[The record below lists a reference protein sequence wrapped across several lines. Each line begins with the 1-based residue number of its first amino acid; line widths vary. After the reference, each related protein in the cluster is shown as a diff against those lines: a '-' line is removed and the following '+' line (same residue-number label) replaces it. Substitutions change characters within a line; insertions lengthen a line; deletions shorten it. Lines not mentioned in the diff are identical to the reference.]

1 MGRMLSAARGH
12 AIARLPEGEQR
23 NDQYRA
29 AVAEGRPVALS
40 LGAEDCS
47 FVRWNT
53 SWLAERAGASDITVY
68 SSDRPS
74 FGLGTDAVVNTHQMA
89 LSAYL
94 DIVRES
100 PSGLHEGRHLYLRQ
114 VDVDDLRFRDDADG
128 TPGQADWITNS
139 HPVARRNLWIGGT
152 GTRTPLHFD
161 LVDNLYV
168 QAQGRKTVRL
178 VPPAELD
185 LVYPHPPQTRAYQ
198 TSMVDWLDVDTE
210 RFPRAEQ
217 ASVRSITLQPGDGL
231 LIPAFWW
238 HELESDE
245 PTVSV
250 NIWWRAPLSR
260 CLVPGLARRIIR
272 IRAEHGVF
280 AVARSL
286 HSAFELDG
294 PTWASTLIG
303 RLLDEGSALLA
314 ILLSEAVLAHALL
327 RGHRATT
334 GSAERGRQSEAE
346 AGLAVRDLAVD
357 VTPSAECGAAVT
369 AVLDLADEARAS
381 IDEGRAPSWNDDDAI
396 EVGRGGLRALRHV
409 AVVSNAAVKS

>member
-1 MGRMLSAARGH
+1 MSSAVRGQAIERLSG
-12 AIARLPEGEQR
+12 GEQR
-23 NDQYRA
+23 DDHYRA

-68 SSDRPS
+68 SSDRRS
-74 FGLGTDAVVNTHQMA
+74 FGLGTDAVVDTHQMA

-114 VDVDDLRFRDDADG
+114 VDVGDLVFRDGADDADG
-128 TPGQADWITNS
+128 APRQADWITDG

-168 QAQGRKTVRL
+168 QVEGRKTVRL

-185 LVYPHPPQTRAYQ
+185 LVYPHPPESRAYQ
-198 TSMVDWLDVDTE
+198 TSRVDWLDVDTE
-210 RFPRAEQ
+210 LFPRAEE
-217 ASVRSITLQPGDGL
+217 ASVRSITLEPGDGL

-294 PTWASTLIG
+294 RAWASTLVG
-303 RLLDEGSALLA
+303 RLLDEGSVRLA
-314 ILLSEAVLAHALL
+314 VLLSEAVLAHALL
-327 RGHRATT
+327 RAHRAAT
-334 GSAERGRQSEAE
+334 GSAQRGRQSDTE
-346 AGLAVRDLAVD
+346 AGLHVRDLAVQ
-357 VTPSAECGAAVT
+357 VSPSEECRAAIT
-369 AVLDLADEARAS
+369 TVLDLADEARAS
-381 IDEGRAPSWNDDDAI
+381 IAEDRSPSWSNSGVVEAGRA
-396 EVGRGGLRALRHV
+396 GLRALRQL
-409 AVVSNAAVKS
+409 AVVPTAEVKS